1 MMCGLGG
8 DMFAVLYDARTRRVV
23 GNNGSG
29 AAPHRAPRGYYRLAL
44 GF

>member
-23 GNNGSG
+23 GINGSG